1 VFRESPRARSQDPNR
16 AVSRHHPTHDQAR
29 PRRPPSHVSHTV
41 HRAPTTGSDE
51 PHPLPQP
58 GLLGRTDPSNGQLNE
73 PQSSGVFP
81 SPLGSLPR
89 PRYVTAPRHRGVAL
103 PIHGVLLLS
112 AYHRFASFFVLSRTP
127 RGLLPLLLLHMRH
140 GIGRCL
146 AYPAAE
152 LAKELDEVVTGSRNR
167 PLDQGP

>member
-1 VFRESPRARSQDPNR
+1 MFRESPRARSQDPNR

-112 AYHRFASFFVLSRTP
+112 DVHRFASFLSRTRP
-127 RGLLPLLLLHMRH
+127 MHVLGAQPWAPPIRAQHVAGCSRRQSSRRVALLSRRGS
-140 GIGRCL
+140 
-146 AYPAAE
+146 
-152 LAKELDEVVTGSRNR
+152 LAKR
-167 PLDQGP
+167 P